1 MSRTKSAEKIAF
13 ETLTATIK
21 EKLISN
27 PAWVERAILVL
38 FERQTSDEQLTQETG
53 HDNNQGF
60 NKPDAKRMSFV
71 AEFLKKGGHLTKEKA
86 LGVYGKKL
94 CKYAKQLAKIAQEKK
109 ATEEAQLVQAA

>member
-1 MSRTKSAEKIAF
+1 MSKPKSAEKIAF

-21 EKLISN
+21 TKLMEN

-38 FERQTSDEQLTQETG
+38 YAHQTSDEQETQETG
-53 HDNNQGF
+53 HENSRGF
-60 NKPDAKRMSFV
+60 NKPDAKRLSFV

-86 LGVYGKKL
+86 LGIYGKKL

-109 ATEEAQLVQAA
+109 ATEAQQQQAA